1 MHGEQKAPV
10 EDRGRGPRRRSGRAH
25 PTKKVK
31 GPKNDEKQKINR
43 QVIGNIDLHD
53 AIRYAMLN
61 AANGSGSILREQQ

>member
-31 GPKNDEKQKINR
+31 GPKKHQALPKIGQR
-43 QVIGNIDLHD
+43 P
-53 AIRYAMLN
+53 
-61 AANGSGSILREQQ
+61 SIHFSVADCPWLLIPPLMSSDQTICQ

>member
-31 GPKNDEKQKINR
+31 GPKIKCAKKLFNEISTDDVVYG
-43 QVIGNIDLHD
+43 QVDSYQNLLSTMN
-53 AIRYAMLN
+53 AI
-61 AANGSGSILREQQ
+61 

>member
-31 GPKNDEKQKINR
+31 GPEFLQNVGMDTEQAEELKNMLGGAFAADKEKEITDEK
-43 QVIGNIDLHD
+43 DD
-53 AIRYAMLN
+53 
-61 AANGSGSILREQQ
+61 